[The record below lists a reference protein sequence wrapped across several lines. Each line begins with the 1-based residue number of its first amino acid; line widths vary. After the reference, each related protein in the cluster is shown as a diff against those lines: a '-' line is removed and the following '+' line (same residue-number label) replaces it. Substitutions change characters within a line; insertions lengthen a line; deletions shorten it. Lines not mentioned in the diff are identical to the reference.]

1 VGCPLGWTMQTAY
14 CLTTRITTR
23 LAAELRGWRPLGC
36 AQIAVSFARRLLEH
50 CVKIAPA
57 KAADLSASH
66 VEDRSP
72 AHALTISGRNT
83 SINAILFITNHLRL
97 IMRLMYSQS
106 RGLTYH
112 SDILTA

>member
-1 VGCPLGWTMQTAY
+1 VGCPLGWTMQTAC

-72 AHALTISGRNT
+72 AHALTISGRKYIHKCYTIHNKLLT
-83 SINAILFITNHLRL
+83 PDNAA
-97 IMRLMYSQS
+97 YV
-106 RGLTYH
+106 
-112 SDILTA
+112 